1 MAPVNECVERYRQMH
16 DQGDPLAPTW
26 VVLIDADEFLWG
38 SAVAVAKAA
47 ETGGNPTTSLPE
59 VLGAQ
64 STSCC
69 LKVRYTAAWSLFV
82 SGGG

>member
-1 MAPVNECVERYRQMH
+1 MAPINECVERYRRMH

-26 VVLIDADEFLWG
+26 VVLVDADEFLWG
-38 SAVAVAKAA
+38 AAVAKAA
-47 ETGGNPTTSLPE
+47 ETGGIGIDSLPD

-69 LKVRYTAAWSLFV
+69 LKVITAANWNFLL
-82 SGGG
+82 G